1 MMSGSGFD
9 KQFASLPFVV
19 RTEHAYAIAHGNT
32 TPITTGSEGLNRPTV
47 ASVRLFSVPLL
58 AFASIM
64 LFLYLI
70 LSGGG
75 SRFASAL

>member
-1 MMSGSGFD
+1 MMSHLRFD

-19 RTEHAYAIAHGNT
+19 RTEHAYAIAHGKS
-32 TPITTGSEGLNRPTV
+32 TPITMVSKGLNRPTV
-47 ASVRLFSVPLL
+47 ASVRFFSVPLL

-75 SRFASAL
+75 ARFASVL